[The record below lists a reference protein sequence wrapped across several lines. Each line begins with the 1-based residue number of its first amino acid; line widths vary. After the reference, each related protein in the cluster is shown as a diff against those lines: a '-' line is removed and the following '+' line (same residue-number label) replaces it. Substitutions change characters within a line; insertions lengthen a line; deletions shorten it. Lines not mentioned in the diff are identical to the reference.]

1 MLFTKEELGAIN
13 VIIQVKEDNTPRLYD
28 LATRR
33 TAEATFDKIIATA
46 QDDKFVDAEIE
57 LSTQEKAFIITCIPD
72 KQSIAD
78 GKLFDKLIEKLS

>member
-33 TAEATFDKIIATA
+33 TAEAVFDKVIATA
-46 QDDKFVDAEIE
+46 QEEKFVDADLE
-57 LSTQEKAFIITCIPD
+57 LNTQEKAFIITCIPE

-78 GKLFDKLIEKLS
+78 GKLFDQLLTKLQ